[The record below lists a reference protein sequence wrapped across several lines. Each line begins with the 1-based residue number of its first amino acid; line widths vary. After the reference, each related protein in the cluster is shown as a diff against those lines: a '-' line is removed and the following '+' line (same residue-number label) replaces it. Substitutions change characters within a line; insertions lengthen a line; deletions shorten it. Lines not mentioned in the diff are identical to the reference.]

1 MANIDHPGSI
11 AMTVQEANAE
21 SIESLDT
28 LSLEALEGALEYDQ
42 FVSEPVKVSSTAEE
56 PAAIERGEER

>member
-1 MANIDHPGSI
+1 
-11 AMTVQEANAE
+11 MTVQEANAE